1 MSVKIKLNALQGV
14 FLGLSAAARCV
25 FERLRVRAGLYKIV
39 KSGLAVVLAACV
51 LAAYSVIL
59 CRWQHNKDMRI
70 FSAWADTYEARQ
82 KAVAQAALESD
93 PYTLQLNAEA
103 EMLARVLY
111 GVRDNSTDDLK
122 TLCWCAFNRVD
133 NPAFPNT
140 LAAVIDTPK
149 QWMGYSAGN
158 PVLESLYQIARE
170 QLEAW
175 HGDGHRPVANTFVF
189 MSWAPDDICLR
200 DQWTA
205 GSGTKYWRFGQ

>member
-14 FLGLSAAARCV
+14 FLGLSAAARCA
-25 FERLRVRAGLYKIV
+25 FERLRGRAGLYRIV
-39 KSGLAVVLAACV
+39 KSGLAVILAACV

-205 GSGTKYWRFGQ
+205 GSGTKYWRWGQ